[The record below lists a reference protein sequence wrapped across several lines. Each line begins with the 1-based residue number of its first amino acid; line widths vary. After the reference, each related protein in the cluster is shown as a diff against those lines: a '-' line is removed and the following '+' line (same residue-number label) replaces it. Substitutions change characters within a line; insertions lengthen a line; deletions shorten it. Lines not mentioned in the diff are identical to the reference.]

1 MSHFPTGLS
10 SSWWY
15 VVWTWLRA
23 CFLAIARRS
32 EVFLDLWPSGAIP
45 FPGFRIWQSQLKLAE
60 DRQKKR
66 PHPPYWFNFFRGEGK
81 TPTRTWDNSGSQ
93 GQVWVWLSFWE
104 AVSFCEILSQPF
116 DVVHSI
122 AEDLEIILMKMV
134 LLLEEIPNNHLGFFK
149 IPVNLDI
156 YHIHWWFYRISEPS
170 TVSFGINHCLRSSK
184 PTPES
189 PGSST

>member
-1 MSHFPTGLS
+1 MFFYCGKRSIFPTLPGRGSLSHFPTGLS

-45 FPGFRIWQSQLKLAE
+45 FPGFRIWQSHLKLAE

-134 LLLEEIPNNHLGFFK
+134 LLLEEILHDLGCIKPLSIWYLPISTGDFTGFLNHQ
-149 IPVNLDI
+149 PVSL
-156 YHIHWWFYRISEPS
+156 E
-170 TVSFGINHCLRSSK
+170 
-184 PTPES
+184 
-189 PGSST
+189 